1 VYQNWQIFVLNANT
15 ERFEDVEAGTLVHTT
30 DGTYEADAVLLATG
44 RKPNTDLNLENTDIE
59 LGEHG
64 EIKVNEHLQTTAA
77 ILKSSNE
84 IYVNCIPP
92 LTSPNA

>member
-1 VYQNWQIFVLNANT
+1 TVLERGDDIMPREDEDIVKEVKKDLADKQVDIVLNANT

-64 EIKVNEHLQTTAA
+64 EIKVNE
-77 ILKSSNE
+77 
-84 IYVNCIPP
+84 
-92 LTSPNA
+92 